1 MYNVEK
7 YIYRSLN
14 SCINQT
20 LSNIEILIIDD
31 CGSDN
36 SLNIAKS
43 FAKKDKRIKII
54 NNKQNLGTFNARM
67 QGIKEASGY
76 YILFLDADDY
86 LTTNACEV
94 AINAVNNANKTQ
106 IAESIDNNFNVDSAP
121 DIVFFGMDFHPRTFR
136 RISPP
141 IITKTLHNEEILKAV
156 FAHCATPPWHICAK
170 LYKASRIKCVGKM
183 LVAHMGEDKRL
194 TMAEDALKSFWI
206 CALAR
211 KSIGI
216 KEKLYFYCDNDA
228 SITRKIDKATRDR
241 RIFDISRV
249 IDELEDLKNVPAL
262 TQNPSFAIAQR
273 RTINI
278 LKSVVALEY
287 RYDGVFANEGGGK
300 CDFGLFESLYK
311 IAQISSQVADLCEDG
326 ICNLYIWKSETLN
339 LSCSNFIR
347 SVCFFNIFPILFSQK
362 FNAHSRFA
370 ESSTAK
376 RVA

>member
-121 DIVFFGMDFHPRTFR
+121 DIIHNP
-136 RISPP
+136 PP
-141 IITKTLHNEEILKAV
+141 ILNLMAMFFMSFIFEIRAFVL
-156 FAHCATPPWHICAK
+156 
-170 LYKASRIKCVGKM
+170 RI
-183 LVAHMGEDKRL
+183 
-194 TMAEDALKSFWI
+194 AL
-206 CALAR
+206 C
-211 KSIGI
+211 
-216 KEKLYFYCDNDA
+216 
-228 SITRKIDKATRDR
+228 
-241 RIFDISRV
+241 
-249 IDELEDLKNVPAL
+249 
-262 TQNPSFAIAQR
+262 
-273 RTINI
+273 NI
-278 LKSVVALEY
+278 L
-287 RYDGVFANEGGGK
+287 
-300 CDFGLFESLYK
+300 
-311 IAQISSQVADLCEDG
+311 QV
-326 ICNLYIWKSETLN
+326 
-339 LSCSNFIR
+339 
-347 SVCFFNIFPILFSQK
+347 K
-362 FNAHSRFA
+362 FD
-370 ESSTAK
+370 K
-376 RVA
+376 